1 MCGTTVARSE
11 RWVHEQ
17 ATNGLKQYLS
27 WRESQ
32 VQDALQEGRERMMRP
47 VKIFGFNINRR
58 TDASDE
64 AVQNYL
70 HVIDD
75 DYTLHFAGISFQRE
89 IDTCRRLIAGT
100 DPNASCAME
109 LSVADSVILAIVS
122 GRGNK

>member
-1 MCGTTVARSE
+1 MCGTTVTRPE

-17 ATNGLKQYLS
+17 ATNSLKQYLS

-58 TDASDE
+58 TDTSDE
-64 AVQNYL
+64 AVQHYL

-75 DYTLHFAGISFQRE
+75 DCTLHFARISFQHE

-109 LSVADSVILAIVS
+109 LSIADSVILSIVS
-122 GRGNK
+122 ERGNK